1 MNAKRARDLRQRG
14 YKLKGI
20 ASVMG
25 VTVEEVREALRTPID
40 KERNCMNR
48 AVSDLLAAGY
58 DPEVIRANFPE
69 VME

>member
-25 VTVEEVREALRTPID
+25 VTVEG
-40 KERNCMNR
+40 ERR
-48 AVSDLLAAGY
+48 QTRSAADQPQDRLKPPPAQARPKLTAPSPG
-58 DPEVIRANFPE
+58 A
-69 VME
+69 